1 MPESNSANEPGQLRG
16 KILVI
21 GNAHSALMN
30 SDVDLDGALDLV
42 SNPLEGIHAA
52 SVYDYRGV
60 AVVTQGL
67 LYRLRPIVDALRKTY
82 EGRIVLLC
90 QMVEEPLIRHFIQS
104 ERADQTR
111 RAQGDYLVC
120 PASAVRLLSL
130 FTPAPDQSESDPLR
144 LESGAAYDQR
154 IRHLEQL
161 ATEDDL
167 TGLKNRRYVWE
178 FGRQILDYARHETA
192 RVTLLVYD
200 IDDFKHYNDMYGHP
214 AGDKILKEAAVL
226 MRRCCRVHDVVGRI
240 GGDEFVVIFW
250 DDPQANKPRTETER
264 RSAQMEHPQEA
275 IFVAQRFQKELE
287 KSELSFLGPDGR
299 GVLTI
304 SGGLS
309 TYPRDGQTIERL
321 FQKADDALLEAKR
334 SGKNRIYLVGTPQRE
349 MTETEAQGKESP
361 HESP

>member
-1 MPESNSANEPGQLRG
+1 MGMPESNCATGPGQLRG

-30 SDVDLDGALDLV
+30 SGMDLHGALDLV

-52 SVYDYRGV
+52 CVHDYRGV

-67 LYRLRPIVDALRKTY
+67 LYRLRSIVDALRKTY

-90 QMVEEPLIRHFIQS
+90 QMVEEPLIRHFIQG
-104 ERADQTR
+104 ERDHQTTWT
-111 RAQGDYLVC
+111 QDDYLIC
-120 PASAVRLLSL
+120 PASAVRLVSL
-130 FTPAPDQSESDPLR
+130 FVAAPDKSESDSLR
-144 LESGAAYDQR
+144 PEGGAAYDQR
-154 IRHLEQL
+154 MRLLEQL

-178 FGRQILDYARHETA
+178 FGRQILDYAREETA

-200 IDDFKHYNDMYGHP
+200 IDDFKHYNDVYGHP

-226 MRRCCRVHDVVGRI
+226 MRRCCRAHDVVGRI

-250 DDPQANKPRTETER
+250 DDPRVNKPRTETER

-275 IFVAQRFQKELE
+275 IFVARRFQKELE
-287 KSELSFLGPDGR
+287 KSELRFLGPEGK

-304 SGGLS
+304 SGGLA
-309 TYPRDGQTIERL
+309 TYPRDGQTVERL

-334 SGKNRIYLVGTPQRE
+334 SGKNRIYLVGTPQGE
-349 MTETEAQGKESP
+349 ITVTEAQGKES
-361 HESP
+361 